1 MKKHKD
7 ISEAQFIR
15 DLKTVFPDISKEDI
29 EWHVN
34 LSRQTVVEK
43 TMMNERIKELA
54 MQSGFR
60 NYNGTHLFSPYIEG
74 AELDDELEEFAQLI
88 IKECVA
94 IMREQSYNT
103 SMLMCNP
110 PKSSAVWDA
119 CNAIEKKFGVK

>member
-15 DLKTVFPDISKEDI
+15 DLKTVCPDLSKEDI

-34 LSRQTVVEK
+34 LSRQTVDEK
-43 TMMNERIKELA
+43 IMMDDRIKELA
-54 MQSGFR
+54 LKAGFKKDSWGL
-60 NYNGTHLFSPYIEG
+60 YAPGIEG
-74 AELDDELEEFAQLI
+74 YSIDDELEKFAELI
-88 IKECVA
+88 IKECIE
-94 IMREQSYNT
+94 IMKEQSYNT